1 MEGKPQKEHKFKRIK
16 MKTGWILMFSSTIIF
31 ANGIFLSILSFSINK
46 NSKPTIKSY
55 FEYLNQEKDVKA
67 NLGSLILFSLFLA
80 ALSLLFIWVDDRPA
94 DPYAL
99 KNYISYLSLV
109 ALGGLNLFLRLYL
122 ISQKNPTQLQKK
134 MSGIRTAR
142 IAFSIGLW
150 PKENHPY
157 LKTIKISQLIFISV
171 VFYIF
176 NQE

>member
-1 MEGKPQKEHKFKRIK
+1 

-31 ANGIFLSILSFSINK
+31 ANGIFLPILSFSIYK

>member
-1 MEGKPQKEHKFKRIK
+1 
-16 MKTGWILMFSSTIIF
+16 MKIGWILMFSSTIIF
-31 ANGIFLSILSFSINK
+31 ANGIFLPTLSFSTNK

-55 FEYLNQEKDVKA
+55 LEYLNQKKDAKS

-80 ALSLLFIWVDDRPA
+80 ALSLLFIWVNDRPA

-109 ALGGLNLFLRLYL
+109 ALGGFNLFLRLYL
-122 ISQKNPTQLQKK
+122 ISQNSPTQLQRK
-134 MSGIRTAR
+134 MSGIQTAR

-157 LKTIKISQLIFISV
+157 LKTIKISQAIFIGV

-176 NQE
+176 NQK

>member
-1 MEGKPQKEHKFKRIK
+1 
-16 MKTGWILMFSSTIIF
+16 MKIGWIFMLSSIIIF
-31 ANGIFLSILSFSINK
+31 ANGIFYSILSFNINK
-46 NSKPTIKSY
+46 NSRPTIKSY

-80 ALSLLFIWVDDRPA
+80 TLSLLFIWVDDRPA

-109 ALGGLNLFLRLYL
+109 ALGGLNIFLRLYL
-122 ISQKNPTQLQKK
+122 ISQNNPTQLQKK
-134 MSGIRTAR
+134 MSGIQAAR

-157 LKTIKISQLIFISV
+157 LKTIKISQAIFIGV

-176 NQE
+176 TQQ